1 MRTDDRQ
8 AVLRLALGVTGVFS
22 MGLLLGWPLAVVGAV
37 FTALFLQAPAALPL
51 AAFGKLFVFSI
62 GLMFLSF
69 LLSSV
74 FAPYPVVFLIL
85 VAIGIIL
92 SFTWSVSGAGVLPGV
107 IALMGALM
115 IPNLVLQSQDLAL
128 VLVFWIPLNLLFAG
142 FAATMMFV
150 LIPAEPPTAAQQKA
164 AVAQDFDPHRRI
176 VRMSL
181 VTVPFALVFFVWGAS
196 ALLVLFFVAL
206 LSQQLAAMP
215 AAGKAVAKAMLTANL
230 LGAAV
235 SIVCYEANVIAP
247 VILTPILL
255 CFFFCLTLGALG
267 KTQTP
272 LAAAAGSAITTTLIV
287 YGGSIAPFSDEADVK
302 SIVRVLQVA
311 SAAFFVIAAYIVVD
325 EFWPEKK
332 RQNAPQIP
340 GVKSH

>member
-1 MRTDDRQ
+1 MRTEDRNS
-8 AVLRLALGVTGVFS
+8 VLRLALGVTGVFS
-22 MGLLLGWPLAVVGAV
+22 LGMFLGWPLAVVGAV

-62 GLMFLSF
+62 GLMFISF

-74 FAPYPVVFLIL
+74 FSPYPVVFLIL

-128 VLVFWIPLNLLFAG
+128 VLVFWIPLNLFFAG
-142 FAATMMFV
+142 FVSTLMFV
-150 LIPAEPPTAAQQKA
+150 IIPAEPPTDAQKKA
-164 AVAQDFDPHRRI
+164 ASAQDFDSHRRI
-176 VRMSL
+176 FRMSL
-181 VTVPFALVFFVWGAS
+181 VTVPFALAFFVSGAS

-215 AAGKAVAKAMLTANL
+215 SAGKAVAKAMLTANL

-235 SIVCYEANVIAP
+235 SIICYEVNVIAP
-247 VILTPILL
+247 VFLTPVLL
-255 CFFFCLTLGALG
+255 CFFVCLTLGALG
-267 KTQTP
+267 KSEIP
-272 LAAAAGSAITTTLIV
+272 LAAAAGSAITTALIV
-287 YGGSIAPFSDEADVK
+287 YGGSVAPFSDEADVK
-302 SIVRVLQVA
+302 SITRVLQVA
-311 SAAFFVIAAYIVVD
+311 SAATFVIVAYIVVD
-325 EFWPEKK
+325 EFWPERE
-332 RQNAPQIP
+332 RQNS
-340 GVKSH
+340 V

>member
-1 MRTDDRQ
+1 MPIEGQ
-8 AVLRLALGVTGVFS
+8 KSIFRLALGVTGVFTL
-22 MGLLLGWPLAVVGAV
+22 GLFLGWPLAVVGAV

-51 AAFGKLFVFSI
+51 AAFTKLFVFSI
-62 GLMFLSF
+62 GLMFISF
-69 LLSSV
+69 LLSSI

-92 SFTWSVSGAGVLPGV
+92 SFMWSVSGAGVLPGV

-115 IPNLVLQSQDLAL
+115 IPNLALQSQDLAL
-128 VLVFWIPLNLLFAG
+128 VLVFWIPINLLFAG
-142 FAATMMFV
+142 FVSTLMFV
-150 LIPAEPPTAAQQKA
+150 LIPADLQSAAEKKADAPP
-164 AVAQDFDPHRRI
+164 VFDPHRRI

-181 VTVPFALVFFVWGAS
+181 VTVPFAMVFFLSGAS

-215 AAGKAVAKAMLTANL
+215 SMGKTVAKAMLTANL

-235 SIVCYEANVIAP
+235 SIICYEVNVIAP

-255 CFFFCLTLGALG
+255 CLFFCFTLGALG
-267 KTQTP
+267 KSQAA
-272 LAAAAGSAITTTLIV
+272 LAAAAGSALTTVLIV

-302 SIVRVLQVA
+302 SITRVLQVA
-311 SAAFFVIAAYIVVD
+311 GAAFFVIVAYVIVD
-325 EFWPEKK
+325 EFWPE
-332 RQNAPQIP
+332 REVQVA
-340 GVKSH
+340 

>member
-1 MRTDDRQ
+1 MPIEGRKSIF
-8 AVLRLALGVTGVFS
+8 RLALGVTGVFTL
-22 MGLLLGWPLAVVGAV
+22 GLFLGWPLAVVGAV

-51 AAFGKLFVFSI
+51 AAFTKLFVFSI
-62 GLMFLSF
+62 GLMFISF
-69 LLSSV
+69 LLSSI

-92 SFTWSVSGAGVLPGV
+92 SFMWSVSGAGVLPGV

-115 IPNLVLQSQDLAL
+115 IPNLALQSQDLAL
-128 VLVFWIPLNLLFAG
+128 VLVFWIPINLLFAG
-142 FAATMMFV
+142 FVSTLMFV
-150 LIPAEPPTAAQQKA
+150 LIPADLQSAAEKKAGAPP
-164 AVAQDFDPHRRI
+164 VFDPHRRI

-181 VTVPFALVFFVWGAS
+181 VTVPFAMVFFLSGAS

-215 AAGKAVAKAMLTANL
+215 SMGKTVAKAMLTANL

-235 SIVCYEANVIAP
+235 SIICYEVNVIAP

-255 CFFFCLTLGALG
+255 CLFFCFTLGALG
-267 KTQTP
+267 KSQAA
-272 LAAAAGSAITTTLIV
+272 LAAAAGSALTTVLIV

-302 SIVRVLQVA
+302 SITRVLQVA
-311 SAAFFVIAAYIVVD
+311 GAAFFVILAYVIVD
-325 EFWPEKK
+325 EFWPE
-332 RQNAPQIP
+332 REVQVA
-340 GVKSH
+340 

>member
-1 MRTDDRQ
+1 MPTEDRKS
-8 AVLRLALGVTGVFS
+8 VFRLALGVTGVFAL
-22 MGLLLGWPLAVVGAV
+22 GLFLGWPLAVVGAV

-51 AAFGKLFVFSI
+51 AAFAKLFVFSI
-62 GLMFLSF
+62 GLMFVSF

-92 SFTWSVSGAGVLPGV
+92 SFMWSVSGAGVLPGV

-115 IPNLVLQSQDLAL
+115 IPNLALQSQDLAL
-128 VLVFWIPLNLLFAG
+128 VLVFWIPMNLLFAG
-142 FAATMMFV
+142 FVSTLTFV
-150 LIPAEPPTAAQQKA
+150 LIPAEPQTSAQKKA
-164 AVAQDFDPHRRI
+164 EASPDFDPHRRI
-176 VRMSL
+176 IRMSL
-181 VTVPFALVFFVWGAS
+181 VTVPFAMAFFVSGAS

-215 AAGKAVAKAMLTANL
+215 SMGKAVAKAMLTANL

-235 SIVCYEANVIAP
+235 SIICYEVNVIAP

-255 CFFFCLTLGALG
+255 CLFFCFALGALG
-267 KTQTP
+267 KSQVP
-272 LAAAAGSAITTTLIV
+272 LAAAAGSALTTVLIV
-287 YGGSIAPFSDEADVK
+287 YGGSVAPFSDEADVK
-302 SIVRVLQVA
+302 SITRVLQVA
-311 SAAFFVIAAYIVVD
+311 SAAFFVIIAYVIVD

-332 RQNAPQIP
+332 RQI
-340 GVKSH
+340 SH

>member
-1 MRTDDRQ
+1 MPTEVRQ
-8 AVLRLALGVTGVFS
+8 SVVRLALGVTAVFS
-22 MGLLLGWPLAVVGAV
+22 LGLFLGWPLAVIGAV

-51 AAFGKLFVFSI
+51 KVFAKLFVFSI
-62 GLMFLSF
+62 GLMFISF
-69 LLSSV
+69 VLSSV
-74 FAPYPVVFLIL
+74 FAPYQLVFLIL
-85 VAIGIIL
+85 VAIGIVL
-92 SFTWSVSGAGVLPGV
+92 SFTWTISGAGVLPGV

-142 FAATMMFV
+142 FVSTLMFV
-150 LIPAEPPTAAQQKA
+150 LLPAEPQAGPQSKA
-164 AVAQDFDPHRRI
+164 ASEHEFDPHRRL

-181 VTVPFALVFFVWGAS
+181 VTVPFAMVFFVSGAS

-215 AAGKAVAKAMLTANL
+215 AAGTAVAKAMLTANL
-230 LGAAV
+230 LGAGV
-235 SIVCYEANVIAP
+235 SIICYEVNVIAP

-255 CFFFCLTLGALG
+255 CLFFCLALGTLG
-267 KTQTP
+267 KTQSAI
-272 LAAAAGSAITTTLIV
+272 AAAAGSALTTVLVV

-302 SIVRVLQVA
+302 SITRVLQVA
-311 SAAFFVIAAYIVVD
+311 SAAFFVIVAYVVVD

-332 RQNAPQIP
+332 RQLPQ
-340 GVKSH
+340 

>member
-1 MRTDDRQ
+1 MRTEDHHS
-8 AVLRLALGVTGVFS
+8 VLRLALGVTGVFS
-22 MGLLLGWPLAVVGAV
+22 LGLFLGWPLAIVGAV

-62 GLMFLSF
+62 GLMFISF
-69 LLSSV
+69 LVSSV
-74 FAPYPVVFLIL
+74 FAPYPVVFLVL

-92 SFTWSVSGAGVLPGV
+92 SFTWSVSGAGILPGV

-142 FAATMMFV
+142 FVSTLMFV
-150 LIPAEPPTAAQQKA
+150 LIPAEPPTDAQKKA
-164 AVAQDFDPHRRI
+164 AAAADFDPHRRI

-181 VTVPFALVFFVWGAS
+181 VTVPFALAFFVSGAT

-215 AAGKAVAKAMLTANL
+215 AAGKTVAKAMLTANL

-235 SIVCYEANVIAP
+235 SIICYEVNVIAP

-255 CFFFCLTLGALG
+255 CFFFCLTLGVLG
-267 KTQTP
+267 KSQIP
-272 LAAAAGSAITTTLIV
+272 LAAAAGSAITTALIV
-287 YGGSIAPFSDEADVK
+287 YGGSISPFSDEADVK
-302 SIVRVLQVA
+302 SITRVLQVA
-311 SAAFFVIAAYIVVD
+311 SAAVFVIVAYIVVD
-325 EFWPEKK
+325 EFWPERK
-332 RQNAPQIP
+332 RESA
-340 GVKSH
+340 

>member
-1 MRTDDRQ
+1 MPTEDQ
-8 AVLRLALGVTGVFS
+8 KSVARLALGVTGVFAL
-22 MGLLLGWPLAVVGAV
+22 GLFLGWPLAVVGAV

-51 AAFGKLFVFSI
+51 AAFAKLFVFSI
-62 GLMFLSF
+62 GLMFIAF
-69 LLSSV
+69 LVSSV

-128 VLVFWIPLNLLFAG
+128 VLVFWIPMNLLFAG
-142 FAATMMFV
+142 FVSTLMFV
-150 LIPAEPPTAAQQKA
+150 LIPAEPQTAAEKKA
-164 AVAQDFDPHRRI
+164 DAAPDFDRFRRI

-181 VTVPFALVFFVWGAS
+181 VTVPFAMAFFVSGAS

-215 AAGKAVAKAMLTANL
+215 SMGRAVAKAMLTANL

-235 SIVCYEANVIAP
+235 SIICYEVNVIAP

-255 CFFFCLTLGALG
+255 SLFVCFALGALG
-267 KTQTP
+267 KSKIP
-272 LAAAAGSAITTTLIV
+272 LAAAAGSALTTVLIV

-302 SIVRVLQVA
+302 SITRVLQVA
-311 SAAFFVIAAYIVVD
+311 SAAFFVIIAYVIVD
-325 EFWPEKK
+325 EFWPERK
-332 RQNAPQIP
+332 RELA
-340 GVKSH
+340 H

>member
-1 MRTDDRQ
+1 MPTEYRQ
-8 AVLRLALGVTGVFS
+8 SVLRLAYGVTGVLAL
-22 MGLLLGWPLAVVGAV
+22 GLLLGWPLAVIGAV
-37 FTALFLQAPAALPL
+37 FTALFLQASAALPL

-115 IPNLVLQSQDLAL
+115 IPNLALQSQDLAL
-128 VLVFWIPLNLLFAG
+128 VMVVWIPLNLLFAG
-142 FAATMMFV
+142 FASALMFV
-150 LIPAEPPTAAQQKA
+150 LFPAAPPAQ
-164 AVAQDFDPHRRI
+164 AVADKKAPPDFDPFRRI

-181 VTVPFALVFFVWGAS
+181 VTVPFALVFFLSGAS

-215 AAGKAVAKAMLTANL
+215 AAGTTVAKAMLAANL
-230 LGAAV
+230 LGAVV
-235 SIVCYEANVIAP
+235 SIICYEVTVIAP

-255 CFFFCLTLGALG
+255 CFFFCLVLGALG
-267 KTQTP
+267 KSQSP
-272 LAAAAGSAITTTLIV
+272 LAAAAGSALTTMLIV

-302 SIVRVLQVA
+302 SITRVLQVA
-311 SAAFFVIAAYIVVD
+311 SAAIFVIVAYVVVD

-332 RQNAPQIP
+332 RRPA
-340 GVKSH
+340 H

>member
-1 MRTDDRQ
+1 MRTEDRNS
-8 AVLRLALGVTGVFS
+8 VLRLALGVTGVFS
-22 MGLLLGWPLAVVGAV
+22 LGLFLGWPLAVVGAV
-37 FTALFLQAPAALPL
+37 FTALFLQAPSALPL

-62 GLMFLSF
+62 GLMFISF

-74 FAPYPVVFLIL
+74 FSPYPVVFLIL

-128 VLVFWIPLNLLFAG
+128 VLVFWIPLNLFFAG
-142 FAATMMFV
+142 FVSTLMFV
-150 LIPAEPPTAAQQKA
+150 IIPAEPPTDAQKKA
-164 AVAQDFDPHRRI
+164 ASAQDFDSHRRI
-176 VRMSL
+176 FRMSL
-181 VTVPFALVFFVWGAS
+181 VTVPFALAFFVSGAS

-215 AAGKAVAKAMLTANL
+215 SAGKAVAKAMLTANL

-235 SIVCYEANVIAP
+235 SIICYEVNVIAP
-247 VILTPILL
+247 VFLTPVLL
-255 CFFFCLTLGALG
+255 CFFVCLTLGALG
-267 KTQTP
+267 KSEIP
-272 LAAAAGSAITTTLIV
+272 LAAAAGSAITTALIV

-302 SIVRVLQVA
+302 SITRVLQVA
-311 SAAFFVIAAYIVVD
+311 SAATFVIVAYIVVD
-325 EFWPEKK
+325 EFWPERE
-332 RQNAPQIP
+332 RQNS
-340 GVKSH
+340 V

>member
-1 MRTDDRQ
+1 MRTEEQ
-8 AVLRLALGVTGVFS
+8 KSVVRLALGVTCVFAL
-22 MGLLLGWPLAVVGAV
+22 GLFLGWPLAVIGAV

-51 AAFGKLFVFSI
+51 AAFAKLFVFSI
-62 GLMFLSF
+62 GLMFVSF

-92 SFTWSVSGAGVLPGV
+92 SFMWSVSGAGVLPGV

-128 VLVFWIPLNLLFAG
+128 VLVFWIPMNLLFAG
-142 FAATMMFV
+142 FVSTLMFV
-150 LIPAEPPTAAQQKA
+150 LIPAEPQSAAQKKA
-164 AVAQDFDPHRRI
+164 AASQDFDPHRRI

-181 VTVPFALVFFVWGAS
+181 VTVPFAMAFFVSGAS

-215 AAGKAVAKAMLTANL
+215 SMGKAVAKAMLTANL

-235 SIVCYEANVIAP
+235 SIICYEVNVIAP

-255 CFFFCLTLGALG
+255 CLFFCLALGALG
-267 KTQTP
+267 KSKVP
-272 LAAAAGSAITTTLIV
+272 LAAAAGSALTTVLIV
-287 YGGSIAPFSDEADVK
+287 YGGSIAPFSDDADVK
-302 SIVRVLQVA
+302 SITRVIQVA
-311 SAAFFVIAAYIVVD
+311 SAAFFVIAAYIIVD
-325 EFWPEKK
+325 EFWPERK
-332 RQNAPQIP
+332 QHLAQ
-340 GVKSH
+340 

>member
-1 MRTDDRQ
+1 MPIEERKS
-8 AVLRLALGVTGVFS
+8 VFRLALGVTGVFAL
-22 MGLLLGWPLAVVGAV
+22 GLFLGWPLAVVGAV

-51 AAFGKLFVFSI
+51 AAFAKLYVFSI
-62 GLMFLSF
+62 GLMFISF

-92 SFTWSVSGAGVLPGV
+92 SFMWSVSGAGVLPGV

-115 IPNLVLQSQDLAL
+115 IPNLVLQSQDLAI
-128 VLVFWIPLNLLFAG
+128 VLVFWIPMNLLFAG
-142 FAATMMFV
+142 FVSTLMFV
-150 LIPAEPPTAAQQKA
+150 LIPAEPQTAAQKKTGA
-164 AVAQDFDPHRRI
+164 PPDFDPYRRI

-181 VTVPFALVFFVWGAS
+181 VTVPFAMVFFVSGAS

-215 AAGKAVAKAMLTANL
+215 SMGKAVAKAMLTANL

-235 SIVCYEANVIAP
+235 SIICYEVNVIAP

-255 CFFFCLTLGALG
+255 CLFFCFTLGALG
-267 KTQTP
+267 KSQVA
-272 LAAAAGSAITTTLIV
+272 LAAAAGSALTTVLIV

-302 SIVRVLQVA
+302 SITRVLQVA
-311 SAAFFVIAAYIVVD
+311 GAAFFVIIAYVIVD
-325 EFWPEKK
+325 EFWPE
-332 RQNAPQIP
+332 REMQ
-340 GVKSH
+340 VT

>member
-1 MRTDDRQ
+1 M
-8 AVLRLALGVTGVFS
+8 RLALGVTGVFS
-22 MGLLLGWPLAVVGAV
+22 LGLFLGWPLAVVGAV
-37 FTALFLQAPAALPL
+37 FTALFLQAPSALPL

-62 GLMFLSF
+62 GLMFISF

-74 FAPYPVVFLIL
+74 FSPYPVVFLIL

-128 VLVFWIPLNLLFAG
+128 VLVFWIPLNLFFAG
-142 FAATMMFV
+142 FVSTLMFV
-150 LIPAEPPTAAQQKA
+150 IIPAEPPTDAQKKA
-164 AVAQDFDPHRRI
+164 ASAQDFDSHRRI
-176 VRMSL
+176 FRMSL
-181 VTVPFALVFFVWGAS
+181 VTVPFALAFFVSGAS

-215 AAGKAVAKAMLTANL
+215 SAGKAVAKAMLTANL

-235 SIVCYEANVIAP
+235 SIICYEVNVIAP
-247 VILTPILL
+247 VFLTPVLL
-255 CFFFCLTLGALG
+255 CFFVCLTLGALG
-267 KTQTP
+267 KSEIP
-272 LAAAAGSAITTTLIV
+272 LAAAAGSAITTALIV

-302 SIVRVLQVA
+302 SITRVLQVA
-311 SAAFFVIAAYIVVD
+311 SAATFVIVAYIVVD
-325 EFWPEKK
+325 EFWPERE
-332 RQNAPQIP
+332 RQNS
-340 GVKSH
+340 V

>member
-1 MRTDDRQ
+1 MRTEDRNSI
-8 AVLRLALGVTGVFS
+8 LRLAVGVTGVFS
-22 MGLLLGWPLAVVGAV
+22 LGLFLGWPLAVVGAV

-62 GLMFLSF
+62 GLMFISF
-69 LLSSV
+69 LVSSV

-128 VLVFWIPLNLLFAG
+128 VLVFWIPLNLFFAG
-142 FAATMMFV
+142 FVSTLMFV
-150 LIPAEPPTAAQQKA
+150 IIPAEPPSDAQKKAEAAE
-164 AVAQDFDPHRRI
+164 DFDPHRRI
-176 VRMSL
+176 FRMAM
-181 VTVPFALVFFVWGAS
+181 VTVPFALAFFVSGAS

-215 AAGKAVAKAMLTANL
+215 SAGKTVAIAMLTANL

-235 SIVCYEANVIAP
+235 SILCYEVNVIAP
-247 VILTPILL
+247 VFLTPVLL
-255 CFFFCLTLGALG
+255 CFFFCVTLGALG
-267 KTQTP
+267 KAQIP
-272 LAAAAGSAITTTLIV
+272 LAAAAGSAITTALIV

-302 SIVRVLQVA
+302 SITRVLQVA
-311 SAAFFVIAAYIVVD
+311 SAATFVIVAYIVVD
-325 EFWPEKK
+325 EFWPERK
-332 RQNAPQIP
+332 RQNPA
-340 GVKSH
+340 

>member
-1 MRTDDRQ
+1 MPIEDRKSV
-8 AVLRLALGVTGVFS
+8 ARLALGVTGVFAL
-22 MGLLLGWPLAVVGAV
+22 GLFLGWPLAVVGAV

-51 AAFGKLFVFSI
+51 AAFAKLFVFSI
-62 GLMFLSF
+62 GLMFISF

-92 SFTWSVSGAGVLPGV
+92 SFIWSVSGAGVLPGV

-115 IPNLVLQSQDLAL
+115 IPNLVLQSLDLAL
-128 VLVFWIPLNLLFAG
+128 VLVFWIPMNLLFAG
-142 FAATMMFV
+142 FVSTLMFV
-150 LIPAEPPTAAQQKA
+150 LIPAETLTATQKKA
-164 AVAQDFDPHRRI
+164 DTLPDFDPHRRI

-181 VTVPFALVFFVWGAS
+181 VTVPFALAFFVSGAS

-215 AAGKAVAKAMLTANL
+215 SMGKAVAKAMLTANL
-230 LGAAV
+230 LGAAI
-235 SIVCYEANVIAP
+235 SIICYEVNVIAP

-255 CFFFCLTLGALG
+255 CLLFCFALGALG
-267 KTQTP
+267 KSQIP
-272 LAAAAGSAITTTLIV
+272 LAAAAGSALTTVLIV

-302 SIVRVLQVA
+302 SITRVLQVA
-311 SAAFFVIAAYIVVD
+311 GAAFFVIVAYIIVD
-325 EFWPEKK
+325 EFWPERKK
-332 RQNAPQIP
+332 Q
-340 GVKSH
+340 VS

>member
-1 MRTDDRQ
+1 MRTEDRN
-8 AVLRLALGVTGVFS
+8 AVYRLALGVTAVFS
-22 MGLLLGWPLAVVGAV
+22 LGLFLGWPLAVVGAV

-51 AAFGKLFVFSI
+51 AAFAKLFIFSI
-62 GLMFLSF
+62 ALMFVSF

-92 SFTWSVSGAGVLPGV
+92 SFIWSVSGAGVLPGV

-142 FAATMMFV
+142 FVSTLMFT
-150 LIPAEPPTAAQQKA
+150 LIPAAPQNATQAKA
-164 AVAQDFDPHRRI
+164 ASAADFDKHRRI

-181 VTVPFALVFFVWGAS
+181 VTVPFALAFFVAGAS

-230 LGAAV
+230 LGAAA
-235 SIVCYEANVIAP
+235 SIICYEVNVIAP

-255 CFFFCLTLGALG
+255 CFFACVTLGALG
-267 KTQTP
+267 KSQIP
-272 LAAAAGSAITTTLIV
+272 LAAAAGSALTTVLIV
-287 YGGSIAPFSDEADVK
+287 YGGSISPFSDEADVK
-302 SIVRVLQVA
+302 SITRVLQVA
-311 SAAFFVIAAYIVVD
+311 SAALFVIIAYVVVD

-332 RQNAPQIP
+332 RENPVNA
-340 GVKSH
+340 

>member
-1 MRTDDRQ
+1 MLIEDRNS
-8 AVLRLALGVTGVFS
+8 VMRLALGVTGVFAL
-22 MGLLLGWPLAVVGAV
+22 GLFLGWPLAVVGSV

-51 AAFGKLFVFSI
+51 AAFGKLFIFSI
-62 GLMFLSF
+62 GLMFISF
-69 LLSSV
+69 FLSSV
-74 FAPYPVVFLIL
+74 LAPYPLVFLIL

-92 SFTWSVSGAGVLPGV
+92 SFMWSVSGAGVLPGV

-142 FAATMMFV
+142 FVSTVMFV
-150 LIPAEPPTAAQQKA
+150 LIPSTPQTASGSKA
-164 AVAQDFDPHRRI
+164 AASTDFEPHRRI

-181 VTVPFALVFFVWGAS
+181 VTVPFALAFFVSGAS

-215 AAGKAVAKAMLTANL
+215 AAGKTVAKAMLTSNL
-230 LGAAV
+230 LGAAI
-235 SIVCYEANVIAP
+235 SIICYEINVIAP
-247 VILTPILL
+247 VILTSILL
-255 CFFFCLTLGALG
+255 CFFFCLALGALG
-267 KTQTP
+267 KSQFP
-272 LAAAAGSAITTTLIV
+272 LAAAAGSAITTALIV

-302 SIVRVLQVA
+302 SITRVLQVA
-311 SAAFFVIAAYIVVD
+311 SAAFFVIAAYVVVD

-332 RQNAPQIP
+332 RQT
-340 GVKSH
+340 V

>member
-1 MRTDDRQ
+1 MPIEDRKSV
-8 AVLRLALGVTGVFS
+8 ARLALGVTGVFAL
-22 MGLLLGWPLAVVGAV
+22 GLFLGWPLAVVGAV

-51 AAFGKLFVFSI
+51 AAFAKLFVFSI
-62 GLMFLSF
+62 GLMFISF

-92 SFTWSVSGAGVLPGV
+92 SFMWSVSGAGVLPGV

-128 VLVFWIPLNLLFAG
+128 VLVFWIPMNLLFAG
-142 FAATMMFV
+142 FVSTLMFV
-150 LIPAEPPTAAQQKA
+150 LIPAETLTATQKKADTPP
-164 AVAQDFDPHRRI
+164 DFDPHRRI

-181 VTVPFALVFFVWGAS
+181 VTVPFALAFFVSGAS

-215 AAGKAVAKAMLTANL
+215 SMGKAVAKAMLTANL
-230 LGAAV
+230 LGATI
-235 SIVCYEANVIAP
+235 SIICYEVNVIAP

-255 CFFFCLTLGALG
+255 CLLFCFALGALG
-267 KTQTP
+267 KSQIP
-272 LAAAAGSAITTTLIV
+272 LATAAGSALTTVLIV

-302 SIVRVLQVA
+302 SITRVLQVA
-311 SAAFFVIAAYIVVD
+311 GAAFFVIVAYVIVD
-325 EFWPEKK
+325 EFWPERKK
-332 RQNAPQIP
+332 Q
-340 GVKSH
+340 VS

>member
-1 MRTDDRQ
+1 MRTEDRNS
-8 AVLRLALGVTGVFS
+8 VIRLALGVTSVFAL
-22 MGLLLGWPLAVVGAV
+22 GLLLGWPLAVVGAV

-51 AAFGKLFVFSI
+51 AAFAKLFVFSI
-62 GLMFLSF
+62 GLMFVSF
-69 LLSSV
+69 FLSSV

-142 FAATMMFV
+142 FVSTLMFV
-150 LIPAEPPTAAQQKA
+150 VVPAEPQTAAQKKA
-164 AVAQDFDPHRRI
+164 QASSEFDPHRRI

-181 VTVPFALVFFVWGAS
+181 VTVPFAMAFFISGAS

-215 AAGKAVAKAMLTANL
+215 SMGKTVAKAMLTANL

-235 SIVCYEANVIAP
+235 SILCYEINVVAP

-255 CFFFCLTLGALG
+255 CLFFCFTLGTLG
-267 KTQTP
+267 KSQIP
-272 LAAAAGSAITTTLIV
+272 LAAAAGSALTTMLIV
-287 YGGSIAPFSDEADVK
+287 YGGSISPFSDEADVK
-302 SIVRVLQVA
+302 SITRVLQVA
-311 SAAFFVIAAYIVVD
+311 GAAFFVIAAYIVVD
-325 EFWPEKK
+325 EFWPEKN
-332 RQNAPQIP
+332 QPLTE
-340 GVKSH
+340 

>member
-1 MRTDDRQ
+1 MPIEDRKSV
-8 AVLRLALGVTGVFS
+8 ARLALGVTGVFAL
-22 MGLLLGWPLAVVGAV
+22 GLFLGWPLAVVGAV

-51 AAFGKLFVFSI
+51 AAFAKLFVFSI
-62 GLMFLSF
+62 GLMFISF

-92 SFTWSVSGAGVLPGV
+92 SFMWSVSGAGVLPGV

-128 VLVFWIPLNLLFAG
+128 VLVFWIPMNLLFAG
-142 FAATMMFV
+142 FVSTLMFV
-150 LIPAEPPTAAQQKA
+150 LIPAEPLTAAQKKTDTPP
-164 AVAQDFDPHRRI
+164 DFDPHRRI

-181 VTVPFALVFFVWGAS
+181 VTVPFALAFFVSGAS

-215 AAGKAVAKAMLTANL
+215 SMGKAVAKAMLTANL
-230 LGAAV
+230 LGAAI
-235 SIVCYEANVIAP
+235 SIICYEVNVIAP

-255 CFFFCLTLGALG
+255 CLLFCFVLGALG
-267 KTQTP
+267 KSQIP
-272 LAAAAGSAITTTLIV
+272 LAAAAGSALTTVLIV

-302 SIVRVLQVA
+302 SITRVLQVA
-311 SAAFFVIAAYIVVD
+311 GAAFFVIVAYIIVD
-325 EFWPEKK
+325 EFWPERKK
-332 RQNAPQIP
+332 Q
-340 GVKSH
+340 VS

>member
-1 MRTDDRQ
+1 MRTEDRNS
-8 AVLRLALGVTGVFS
+8 VIRLALGVTGVFAL
-22 MGLLLGWPLAVVGAV
+22 GLFLGWPLAVVGAV

-51 AAFGKLFVFSI
+51 AAFAKLFVFSI
-62 GLMFLSF
+62 GLMFISF

-92 SFTWSVSGAGVLPGV
+92 SFMWSVSGAGVLPGV

-142 FAATMMFV
+142 FVSTLMFV
-150 LIPAEPPTAAQQKA
+150 LLPAEPQTGAQKKA
-164 AVAQDFDPHRRI
+164 AASSDFDPNRRI

-181 VTVPFALVFFVWGAS
+181 VTVPFAMAFFISGAS

-215 AAGKAVAKAMLTANL
+215 SMGKTVAKAMLTANL
-230 LGAAV
+230 LGAAI
-235 SIVCYEANVIAP
+235 SIICYELNVIAP
-247 VILTPILL
+247 VILTPILVCL
-255 CFFFCLTLGALG
+255 FFCLSLGALG
-267 KTQTP
+267 KTQVP
-272 LAAAAGSAITTTLIV
+272 LAAAAGSALTTVLIV
-287 YGGSIAPFSDEADVK
+287 YGGSISPFSDEADVK
-302 SIVRVLQVA
+302 SITRVFQVA
-311 SAAFFVIAAYIVVD
+311 SAAFFVIAAYVVVD
-325 EFWPEKK
+325 EFWPERKQ
-332 RQNAPQIP
+332 RAAQ
-340 GVKSH
+340 

>member
-1 MRTDDRQ
+1 MRIEDKRSVT
-8 AVLRLALGVTGVFS
+8 RLALGVTGVFS
-22 MGLLLGWPLAVVGAV
+22 LGLFLGWPLAVVGAV

-51 AAFGKLFVFSI
+51 AAFGKLFIFSI
-62 GLMFLSF
+62 GLMFISF

-128 VLVFWIPLNLLFAG
+128 VLVFWIPMNLLFAG
-142 FAATMMFV
+142 FVSTLMFV
-150 LIPAEPPTAAQQKA
+150 LIPAEPQTPAEKKA
-164 AVAQDFDPHRRI
+164 AASPDFDSYRRV

-181 VTVPFALVFFVWGAS
+181 VTVPFAIAFFVSGAS

-215 AAGKAVAKAMLTANL
+215 AMGKTVAKAMLTANL

-235 SIVCYEANVIAP
+235 SIICYEVNVIAP
-247 VILTPILL
+247 VFLTPVLL
-255 CFFFCLTLGALG
+255 CFFLCITLGALG
-267 KTQTP
+267 KSQVP

-302 SIVRVLQVA
+302 SITRVLQVA
-311 SAAFFVIAAYIVVD
+311 SAAIFVIVAYIVVD

-332 RQNAPQIP
+332 QQGSSEA
-340 GVKSH
+340 

>member
-1 MRTDDRQ
+1 MPIEDRKS
-8 AVLRLALGVTGVFS
+8 VIRLALGVTGVFAL
-22 MGLLLGWPLAVVGAV
+22 GLFLGWPLAVVGAV
-37 FTALFLQAPAALPL
+37 FTALFLQAPTALPL
-51 AAFGKLFVFSI
+51 AAFAKLFVFSI
-62 GLMFLSF
+62 GLMFISF

-92 SFTWSVSGAGVLPGV
+92 SFMWSVSGAGVLPGV

-128 VLVFWIPLNLLFAG
+128 VLVFWIPINLLFAG
-142 FAATMMFV
+142 FVSTLMFV
-150 LIPAEPPTAAQQKA
+150 MIPAELQT
-164 AVAQDFDPHRRI
+164 VAQKKADAPPDFDRYRRI

-181 VTVPFALVFFVWGAS
+181 VTLPFAMVFFVSGAS

-215 AAGKAVAKAMLTANL
+215 SMGKAVAKAMLTANL

-235 SIVCYEANVIAP
+235 SIICYEVNVIAP

-255 CFFFCLTLGALG
+255 CLFFCFTLGALG
-267 KTQTP
+267 KSQVA
-272 LAAAAGSAITTTLIV
+272 LAAAAGSALTTVLIV
-287 YGGSIAPFSDEADVK
+287 YGGSVAPFSDEADVK
-302 SIVRVLQVA
+302 SITRVLQVA
-311 SAAFFVIAAYIVVD
+311 GAAFFVIVAYVIVD
-325 EFWPEKK
+325 EFWPE
-332 RQNAPQIP
+332 REMQ
-340 GVKSH
+340 VS